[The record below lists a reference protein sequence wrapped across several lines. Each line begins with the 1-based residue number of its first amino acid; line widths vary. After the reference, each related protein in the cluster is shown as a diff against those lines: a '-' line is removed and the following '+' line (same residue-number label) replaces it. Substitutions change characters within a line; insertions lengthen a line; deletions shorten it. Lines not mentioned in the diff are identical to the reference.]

1 MRKVIMEIVELREKM
16 LPRYAEQVQATLS
29 CRTSLAL

>member
-1 MRKVIMEIVELREKM
+1 MRKVIMGIVQFREKL